1 MTYKCINGSPIS
13 KLNKSASD
21 LSLSANALNAV
32 NNINTNTQIAPKALS
47 ETSVLACTSFTKIL
61 MKGMNDNEV
70 KCLQQKLNE
79 KGFVV
84 AGTEGDNET
93 IYFGYATETAL
104 KAFQLKTI

>member
-1 MTYKCINGSPIS
+1 
-13 KLNKSASD
+13 
-21 LSLSANALNAV
+21 
-32 NNINTNTQIAPKALS
+32 
-47 ETSVLACTSFTKIL
+47 

-104 KAFQLKTI
+104 KAFQLKNNLKADGIFGPQTRELFK